1 MDAKELGNQPAH
13 PLNGFTVDA
22 SGAFCGEIVRAPGL
36 TKREL
41 FAAMA
46 MQGIWSNSDE
56 VMTQAWSIQDIALNA
71 VETADALL
79 AELAK
84 EQP

>member
-1 MDAKELGNQPAH
+1 MDAKELGQQLAYPMSEQDHRDFAET
-13 PLNGFTVDA
+13 GWG
-22 SGAFCGEIVRAPGL
+22 GAGL

-46 MQGIWSNSDE
+46 MQGK
-56 VMTQAWSIQDIALNA
+56 VAWSGQESEKWTCEQIAKKC
-71 VETADALL
+71 VKMADAIL

-84 EQP
+84 AGDQ

>member
-1 MDAKELGNQPAH
+1 MGNANDPAY
-13 PLNGFTVDA
+13 PISPD
-22 SGAFCGEIVRAPGL
+22 GAFSASSTGL

-46 MQGIWSNSDE
+46 MQGILSGPKDFDIDGIPKTTASGYAE
-56 VMTQAWSIQDIALNA
+56 VA
-71 VETADALL
+71 VSLADALL

-84 EQP
+84 EPGA